1 MRYFSLICGA
11 LMGIGSLVQA
21 APAAAD
27 IPPEGSCSPGELG
40 QPCDNAVDESGNDVG
55 AGVCV
60 ADTCRR
66 ATPDGP
72 MTYDCVMC
80 RKPTQPNAGGAGNE
94 PVEPSAGN
102 AGEASAGQPAT
113 SAGTSGTS
121 GTGTAGAPG
130 GGKGGTSATA
140 GTSSQ
145 PTKKPDSGDD
155 GGCSLSAG
163 ARRTG
168 SLAALTSLV
177 VVGVTL
183 SRRRSRRR
191 VR

>member
-1 MRYFSLICGA
+1 MRNFSLICGA
-11 LMGIGSLVQA
+11 LMGLGLLAQA

-27 IPPEGSCSPGELG
+27 IPPEGSCSAGELG

-80 RKPTQPNAGGAGNE
+80 RPKPTQPNTGGAGND
-94 PVEPSAGN
+94 PVEPGAGN
-102 AGEASAGQPAT
+102 AGEASAGRPAS
-113 SAGTSGTS
+113 SAGTS
-121 GTGTAGAPG
+121 GTGTAGAPD

-145 PTKKPDSGDD
+145 PTKKPDSDD
-155 GGCSLSAG
+155 EGGCSLSSG

-168 SLAALTSLV
+168 SLAALTSLL

-183 SRRRSRRR
+183 SRRRSRKRMR
-191 VR
+191 

>member
-1 MRYFSLICGA
+1 
-11 LMGIGSLVQA
+11 MGFGLLVQA

-102 AGEASAGQPAT
+102 AGDASAGQPAT
-113 SAGTSGTS
+113 SAGNAGTS
-121 GTGTAGAPG
+121 GAGTAGAPG
-130 GGKGGTSATA
+130 GDKGGSSATA
-140 GTSSQ
+140 GASSQ
-145 PTKKPDSGDD
+145 PTKKPDSDD
-155 GGCSLSAG
+155 GGGCSLSSG
-163 ARRTG
+163 ARRAG
-168 SLAALTSLV
+168 GLAGLISVA
-177 VVGVTL
+177 VVGLAL

-191 VR
+191 AR

>member
-11 LMGIGSLVQA
+11 LMGLGLLVQA

-102 AGEASAGQPAT
+102 AGEASAGQPGT
-113 SAGTSGTS
+113 SAGTSGTP
-121 GTGTAGAPG
+121 GTGTAGAPN
-130 GGKGGTSATA
+130 GGKGGTSAT
-140 GTSSQ
+140 GTSGQ
-145 PTKKPDSGDD
+145 PTKKPTSDD
-155 GGCSLSAG
+155 GGGCSLSSG

-168 SLAALTSLV
+168 GLAGLMSVA
-177 VVGVTL
+177 VVGFAL

>member
-1 MRYFSLICGA
+1 
-11 LMGIGSLVQA
+11 MGFGLLGQA

-27 IPPEGSCSPGELG
+27 IPPEGSCSAGELG
-40 QPCDNAVDESGNDVG
+40 QACDNAVDESGKDVG

-60 ADTCRR
+60 ADRCQR

-80 RKPTQPNAGGAGNE
+80 RPKSTQNAGGVGNE
-94 PVEPSAGN
+94 PGEPSAGN
-102 AGEASAGQPAT
+102 AGEASAGQAAS
-113 SAGTSGTS
+113 SAGTPGTS

-130 GGKGGTSATA
+130 GGKGGSSATT
-140 GTSSQ
+140 GTSGQ
-145 PTKKPDSGDD
+145 PTKKPDSDDD
-155 GGCSLSAG
+155 GGCSLSSG

-168 SLAALTSLV
+168 SLAALTSLL

-183 SRRRSRRR
+183 SRRRSRKRPR
-191 VR
+191 